1 MRRPIHRPL
10 PLLLLL
16 TITGAAQATDPPA
29 GTNTSANATSTPPPA
44 AAPSA
49 PAAPTA
55 PTATTP
61 AAAATASPDAAEIAQ
76 FRSLGYRPEQRH
88 GETYYC
94 RNEAEIGS
102 RFERK
107 VCATIEQL
115 RARRQASRD
124 MLESMQKLPGNPS
137 GK

>member
-1 MRRPIHRPL
+1 MRRPIRRLP
-10 PLLLLL
+10 PLLLVL
-16 TITGAAQATDPPA
+16 TFAGAAQAAD
-29 GTNTSANATSTPPPA
+29 PPA
-44 AAPSA
+44 AATNASASTAATTPPAASATA
-49 PAAPTA
+49 PAAPA
-55 PTATTP
+55 AAAP
-61 AAAATASPDAAEIAQ
+61 AAAAPSSPDAAEIAQ

-88 GETYYC
+88 GETYFC
-94 RNEAEIGS
+94 RSEAEIGS

-124 MLESMQKLPGNPS
+124 MLESMQKLPGNPA